1 MSQQDDG
8 EQVLDV
14 LGKDSR
20 LIPQEATNYES
31 PLALLDTFL
40 TPIERFFIRSN
51 GSVSVDVDPETWR
64 LNVTGLVERE
74 LSFSLADLTAM
85 PSRTITAFLE
95 CSGNSRSRFP
105 ADPAKVEGTNW
116 GNGAVGNAE
125 WTGVPLRH
133 VLEQA
138 GVGEGVV
145 EVVSQGGDFARM
157 RRGLPIETA
166 LSPDVL
172 LAWKMNGQDLPAA
185 HGGPVRLLVPGWG
198 AIASTKWIIGL
209 ELIDSAFDGYYNA
222 DAYVLYDQTGTPTG
236 RVTRM
241 PVKSIITSPAPGSN
255 LSAGP
260 QTIAGVAW
268 SGHGGIARVE
278 VSTDGGATW
287 TEARIVQAAGPLSWV
302 RFEHRWRAEPGE
314 SRLQSRATDTEGNI
328 QPQQATW
335 NTKGYQMNAID
346 EVTVTVR

>member
-1 MSQQDDG
+1 MSQNDDAT
-8 EQVLDV
+8 QVLDD
-14 LGKDSR
+14 LGKDHR

-31 PLALLDTFL
+31 PLALLDDFL

-51 GSVSVDVDPETWR
+51 GPVSVDVDRETWR

-74 LSFSLADLTAM
+74 LSLSLADLRAM

-105 ADPAKVEGTNW
+105 AEPAKVEGTNW

-125 WTGVPLRH
+125 WTGTSLRH

-138 GVGEGVV
+138 EVQDGVV

-157 RRGLPIETA
+157 RRGLPMATA
-166 LSPDVL
+166 MSSDVL
-172 LAWKMNGQDLPAA
+172 LAWQMNGRDLPAA

-209 ELIDSAFDGYYNA
+209 ELIDYDFDGYYNA
-222 DAYVLYDQTGTPTG
+222 DAYVLYDQSGTPTG

-241 PVKSIITSPAPGSN
+241 PVKSIITAPA
-255 LSAGP
+255 
-260 QTIAGVAW
+260 
-268 SGHGGIARVE
+268 
-278 VSTDGGATW
+278 
-287 TEARIVQAAGPLSWV
+287 
-302 RFEHRWRAEPGE
+302 
-314 SRLQSRATDTEGNI
+314 
-328 QPQQATW
+328 
-335 NTKGYQMNAID
+335 
-346 EVTVTVR
+346 